1 MKLMDKRHEGSEPDW
16 HLVAMVAASER
27 GTRASFNG
35 ADGIS
40 DIEGKAVT
48 GSGERA
54 WDASE
59 FQLRIGKCNG

>member
-1 MKLMDKRHEGSEPDW
+1 
-16 HLVAMVAASER
+16 MVTTSER
-27 GTRASFNG
+27 GERTNFNG

-40 DIEGKAVT
+40 DIEGKTVM

-59 FQLRIGKCNG
+59 FQLRIGKYN